1 LAPDLF
7 RAEDLGQIALLLR
20 FTAKMDDGRPDNPQP
35 QHVGQGRRLSQRHLL
50 PEDDLLHQAG
60 SAPSVFFGPGDAR
73 PAAFIEPALPTLEIV
88 KARLQRFFAALAPVF
103 GDIGSE
109 PGAQFIAKS
118 DFFRAEIQVHKISG
132 TCTRSGGWITIGK
145 MNDDSFC
152 VTQCTRCCAS
162 PGDERLPK
170 GRDSCPT
177 TRKPRV
183 VGTPASEPRT
193 E

>member
-1 LAPDLF
+1 
-7 RAEDLGQIALLLR
+7 
-20 FTAKMDDGRPDNPQP
+20 
-35 QHVGQGRRLSQRHLL
+35 
-50 PEDDLLHQAG
+50 
-60 SAPSVFFGPGDAR
+60 PSVFFGPGDAR

-88 KARLQRFFAALAPVF
+88 KARLQRFFAALVPVF

-170 GRDSCPT
+170 GRASCPT

-183 VGTPASEPRT
+183 AGTPASEPRT
-193 E
+193 EVLGYNADTASGAFFQTDPLRARFFRHVDDRQGDSVFQGQVDRLQCHVAAHAKELCPGQG